1 MVILL
6 NTFGS
11 QVICSL
17 ALPLFLVMNCNEDNT
32 KQINGNIEKNE
43 VKVFENKNKTVFNL
57 FRLTVIYLALSM
69 LKVMFIVN
77 LIIHSLKY
85 VPINIHQLK

>member
-77 LIIHSLKY
+77 LIIHSLKS